1 MNSKVMT
8 QVAFGILLAGAL
20 AFPARS
26 EPITY
31 GFDDGTLQGWTTVSS
46 DPGNSPDP
54 ESYVSDKPDTAQ
66 EGTMAAYC
74 NNFNRRDDAHKPLWI
89 RSPEFVINQSGN
101 LTLWLLGGAGKGD
114 WPGTT
119 GTLPTN
125 ASQILLGVD
134 STVNGVMGVAL
145 RDVATGDFVLTGQ
158 RITSAGGA
166 SWVQIAWDVSA
177 YRNNGKHYT
186 LELFDYHSGNGY
198 SQLAM
203 DSVSIPGTLVSDL
216 PKGTMVRF
224 Y

>member
-1 MNSKVMT
+1 MNSKGMS

-20 AFPARS
+20 AFPVRS

-54 ESYVSDKPDTAQ
+54 ERYSSGIPSGQDGGGQ
-66 EGTMAAYC
+66 GGTTYGVVGTPWGG
-74 NNFNRRDDAHKPLWI
+74 RDNAHKPLWV
-89 RSPEFVINQSGN
+89 RSPQFKIDQSG
-101 LTLWLLGGAGKGD
+101 D
-114 WPGTT
+114 
-119 GTLPTN
+119 
-125 ASQILLGVD
+125 
-134 STVNGVMGVAL
+134 VAL

-166 SWVQIAWDVSA
+166 NWIQIAWDVSA

-216 PKGTMVRF
+216 PKGTIIRL